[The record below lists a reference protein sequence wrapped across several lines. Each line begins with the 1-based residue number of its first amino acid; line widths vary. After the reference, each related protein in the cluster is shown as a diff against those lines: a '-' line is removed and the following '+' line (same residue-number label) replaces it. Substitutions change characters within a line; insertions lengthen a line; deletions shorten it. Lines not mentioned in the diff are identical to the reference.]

1 LLATKFSKYLA
12 LSLTVVFAIGLFSSW
27 HASNAATTVPLAIS
41 QAIPF
46 NEQIVQFLPELP
58 PEKSFVQV
66 IPYAPGNTQFMPQS
80 IPQAS
85 SSSSLSSPVPPHS
98 SIAALQ
104 KLAQNSTAN
113 KTGKITKSEI
123 NQGGTTAQ
131 IINQIAHRYN
141 RIAKATGYVEIY
153 PEAHSTQLVSYQG
166 QQLQPDVASAFD
178 RMRTAAA
185 ADGIELRIV
194 SGFRSIQSQVQIFEG
209 KGGGLQATE
218 YSAPPGHSQHHTGLA
233 VDINSLQPSF
243 SQTKA
248 FTWLRRHAGS
258 YGFILPYTEGS
269 GDLGPQSEPW
279 HWVYVG
285 KPNAMKLMAGFL
297 QRARQLSRD
306 PLLGDQK
313 LEKIYRSIG

>member
-1 LLATKFSKYLA
+1 MLATKFSKYLA
-12 LSLTVVFAIGLFSSW
+12 LSLTVIIAIGLFSSW

-46 NEQIVQFLPELP
+46 NEQIVRFLPELP
-58 PEKSFVQV
+58 PKKSFEQV
-66 IPYAPGNTQFMPQS
+66 IPYAPGNTQFMAQS

-85 SSSSLSSPVPPHS
+85 NSSLSSPAPTHN

-104 KLAQNSTAN
+104 KLALNSTAN
-113 KTGKITKSEI
+113 KTVEIPKSET
-123 NQGGTTAQ
+123 NQGGTAEQ
-131 IINQIAHRYN
+131 IINPIAHRYS

-153 PEAHSTQLVSYQG
+153 PEAQSTQLVSYQG
-166 QQLQPDVASAFD
+166 QQLQPDVAGSFD
-178 RMRTAAA
+178 RMRNAAIV
-185 ADGIELRIV
+185 DGIELRVV
-194 SGFRSIQSQVQIFEG
+194 SGFRSLQSQVQIFEG
-209 KGGGLQATE
+209 KGGGLQAAE

-243 SQTKA
+243 GQTKA
-248 FTWLRRHAGS
+248 FIWLRRHAGS

-269 GDLGPQSEPW
+269 GDLGPRAEPW

-285 KPNAMKLMAGFL
+285 KPSAMKLMAGFL

-313 LEKIYRSIG
+313 LEEIYRSIT